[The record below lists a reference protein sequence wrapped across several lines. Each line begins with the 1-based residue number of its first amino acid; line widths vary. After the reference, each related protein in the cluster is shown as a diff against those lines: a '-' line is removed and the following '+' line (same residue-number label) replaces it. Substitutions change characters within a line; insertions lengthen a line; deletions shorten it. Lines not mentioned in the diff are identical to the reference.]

1 MACVRLDLLKRTK
14 QTVPRRTPSLEE
26 IPMEFHDVVFQRAT
40 RLKMEVSEYLRY
52 LGLPAKEKMPITK
65 WIKTLDSKGP
75 VLGKG
80 FDVVAILQEAREE
93 RDEQLFNVINRTQK
107 SLEDN

>member
-1 MACVRLDLLKRTK
+1 MKLAELISSK
-14 QTVPRRTPSLEE
+14 QNVPMRTPSLED
-26 IPMEFHDVVFQRAT
+26 IPKEFHDVVFQRAT